1 MQTNLFISAIHF
13 IIVLFFLTLGC
24 FLLAIGC
31 SEGVQ
36 FHLMQILSSYP
47 KLFVSLGGGI
57 LGLALFLFISFYLL
71 YRKRVLRFWM
81 TPHVASVRSALMVNA
96 LGKHLKTTFPF
107 YSITPQIVL
116 HPKNMEIIL
125 SISPFEKAKE
135 DGFLKKA
142 ESEIAKILHES
153 FGYNDK
159 VIITLSS

>member
-13 IIVLFFLTLGC
+13 LIVLFFLTLGC
-24 FLLAIGC
+24 FCIAVSY

-36 FHLMQILSSYP
+36 LHLMQILSSYP
-47 KLFVSLGGGI
+47 KLFLSLGGGM
-57 LGLALFLFISFYLL
+57 LGVALFLFIAFYLL

-81 TPHVASVRSALMVNA
+81 TPHVASVRSGLMVDA
-96 LGKHLKTTFPF
+96 IGKHLKMTFPF
-107 YSITPQIVL
+107 YAITPQIVL

-142 ESEIAKILHES
+142 ESEIAKTLHES
-153 FGYNDK
+153 FGYNEK